1 MKPTITRGLGALTP
15 ATWAEIYATVSG
27 AGADGGGGTIT
38 RPPKTAG
45 GDRERFLATIGAA
58 TQISGRAIWNYEWT
72 QVRAQTTASS
82 VTTANVSNG
91 LNNTTQGKAWNI
103 LEWANTDAVAY
114 GYNVDTANGVD
125 LTDYEGFKIDKVPA
139 GTVVQMWLTRATD
152 GTLRAEFMAPNPI
165 TGACPTPPSPVLGAF
180 DYGSFLEASSVAV
193 PYDAE
198 TFSAP
203 NTEIFDFESF

>member
-1 MKPTITRGLGALTP
+1 MKPKITRGLGALTP
-15 ATWAEIYATVSG
+15 ATWAEIYATVAG

-58 TQISGRAIWNYEWT
+58 TQIAGKAIWNYAWT
-72 QVRAQTTASS
+72 QVRAQTTSTS
-82 VTTANVSNG
+82 VTTANVTNG
-91 LNNTTQGKAWNI
+91 LSSTTQGVAWNI
-103 LEWANTDAVAY
+103 LEWANTATIAY
-114 GYNVDTANGVD
+114 GYSVADGTD

-165 TGACPTPPSPVLGAF
+165 TGECPAAPLPVLGTS
-180 DYGSFLEASSVAV
+180 DYGTFISPAD
-193 PYDAE
+193 DAE
-198 TFSAP
+198 EYDGETFAAP
-203 NTEIFDFESF
+203 NTTVYDFTTF